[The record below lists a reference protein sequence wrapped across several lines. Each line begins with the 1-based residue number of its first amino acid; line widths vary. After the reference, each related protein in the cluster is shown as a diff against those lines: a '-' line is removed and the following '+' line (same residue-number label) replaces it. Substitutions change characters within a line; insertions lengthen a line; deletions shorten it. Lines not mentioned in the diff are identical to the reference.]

1 MMLRIPSSPLSPGPS
16 TGWIATVGKT
26 ARYVRSIERKRRES
40 VPRTAPMML
49 VETVPPGV
57 RRERASSRNSRVAR
71 WNGIESE

>member
-1 MMLRIPSSPLSPGPS
+1 MMLRIDRRSAPPDST

-40 VPRTAPMML
+40 GPRTAPMMF
-49 VETVPPGV
+49 VTTSPPGV
-57 RRERASSRNSRVAR
+57 SRDLASSRNSRVAR